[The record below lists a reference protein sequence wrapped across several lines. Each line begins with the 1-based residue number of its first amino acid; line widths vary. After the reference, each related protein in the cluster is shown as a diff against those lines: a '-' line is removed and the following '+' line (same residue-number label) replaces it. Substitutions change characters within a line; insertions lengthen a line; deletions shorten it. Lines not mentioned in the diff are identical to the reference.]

1 VGFYEIIFDGH
12 RAKFGSGSFVSMKKL
27 KNSYIVLFISMGL
40 VSCLPEANYPIE
52 PVIKFIAFDIS
63 EDNTAVLSIEF
74 TDGDGDLGLN
84 SSDILPPFCST
95 CDHHF
100 NLMCEYD
107 ELRDG
112 EWTHIPLVPAQGQVP
127 FYYRVPRV
135 NPSGSNPALKGVI
148 EIAMNTWSLQS
159 EYDTL
164 RYRITLEDRGLNLS
178 NEDTTI
184 VILK

>member
-1 VGFYEIIFDGH
+1 
-12 RAKFGSGSFVSMKKL
+12 MKKL
-27 KNSYIVLFISMGL
+27 KNTFIVLFISLFFTG
-40 VSCLPEANYPIE
+40 CLPEPNYPNE
-52 PVIKFIAFDIS
+52 PEINFLAFDIN
-63 EDNTAVLSIEF
+63 EDNSAILSIEF
-74 TDGDGDLGLN
+74 TDGDGNVGLN

-95 CDHHF
+95 CEHHF

-112 EWTHIPLVPAQGQVP
+112 AWTHIPLIPAQGQVP

-135 NPSGSNPALKGVI
+135 NPSGSNPALKGII

-164 RYRITLEDRGLNLS
+164 RFRITLEDRDLNLS
-178 NEDTTI
+178 NEETTFM
-184 VILK
+184 ILK

>member
-1 VGFYEIIFDGH
+1 
-12 RAKFGSGSFVSMKKL
+12 MKKL
-27 KNSYIVLFISMGL
+27 KNTFIVLFICLFFSG
-40 VSCLPEANYPIE
+40 CLPEPNYPNE
-52 PVIKFIAFDIS
+52 PEINFLAFDIN
-63 EDNTAVLSIEF
+63 EDNSAILSIEF
-74 TDGDGDLGLN
+74 TDGDGNVGLN

-95 CDHHF
+95 CEHHF

-112 EWTHIPLVPAQGQVP
+112 AWTHIPLIPAQGQVP

-135 NPSGSNPALKGVI
+135 NPSGSNPALKGII

-164 RYRITLEDRGLNLS
+164 RFRITLEDRDLNLS
-178 NEDTTI
+178 NEETTFM
-184 VILK
+184 ILK

>member
-1 VGFYEIIFDGH
+1 
-12 RAKFGSGSFVSMKKL
+12 MKKL

-52 PVIKFIAFDIS
+52 PVIKFITFDIS

>member
-1 VGFYEIIFDGH
+1 
-12 RAKFGSGSFVSMKKL
+12 MKKL

>member
-1 VGFYEIIFDGH
+1 
-12 RAKFGSGSFVSMKKL
+12 
-27 KNSYIVLFISMGL
+27 MGL

-52 PVIKFIAFDIS
+52 PVIKFITFDIS

>member
-1 VGFYEIIFDGH
+1 
-12 RAKFGSGSFVSMKKL
+12 MKKF
-27 KNSYIVLFISMGL
+27 KNSCIVLFVCLGFTR
-40 VSCLPEANYPIE
+40 CLPEPNYPIE
-52 PVIKFIAFDIS
+52 PAIKFLAYDIY
-63 EDNTAVLSIEF
+63 EDNSAVLSIEF
-74 TDGDGDLGLN
+74 TDGDGNLGLN

-107 ELRDG
+107 ELRNG

-148 EIAMNTWSLQS
+148 EIEMNTWSLQS

-164 RYRITLEDRGLNLS
+164 RFRITLEDRDLNLS
-178 NEDTTI
+178 NEETTSLI
-184 VILK
+184 IK

>member
-1 VGFYEIIFDGH
+1 
-12 RAKFGSGSFVSMKKL
+12 MKKL

-63 EDNTAVLSIEF
+63 DDNTAVLSIEF

-148 EIAMNTWSLQS
+148 EIAMNTWNLQS

>member
-1 VGFYEIIFDGH
+1 MGFYEIIFDGH

-63 EDNTAVLSIEF
+63 ENNTAVLSIEF

>member
-1 VGFYEIIFDGH
+1 
-12 RAKFGSGSFVSMKKL
+12 
-27 KNSYIVLFISMGL
+27 
-40 VSCLPEANYPIE
+40 
-52 PVIKFIAFDIS
+52 
-63 EDNTAVLSIEF
+63 
-74 TDGDGDLGLN
+74 
-84 SSDILPPFCST
+84 
-95 CDHHF
+95 
-100 NLMCEYD
+100 MCEYD

-164 RYRITLEDRGLNLS
+164 RFRITLEDRDLNLS
-178 NEDTTI
+178 NEETTSLI
-184 VILK
+184 IK